1 MRHSTVLM
9 ALLLAPVFYLDPMS
23 AAAQTNQWIRE
34 ENEFIN
40 LIDGKTLNRFLI
52 KLSVGKGGTISGT
65 GAGIDV
71 KGNWYWQGDYF
82 CRSLFWGE
90 QNLGSDCQ
98 KVELINQK
106 LFFTA
111 DQGSGATAGFTIK

>member
-52 KLSVGKGGTISGT
+52 KLSVGKDGTISGT

>member
-1 MRHSTVLM
+1 MRYSTVLI
-9 ALLLAPVFYLDPMS
+9 ALLLAPVFYLDPMIV
-23 AAAQTNQWIRE
+23 AAQTNQWIRE
-34 ENEFIN
+34 KNEFIN

-52 KLSVGKGGTISGT
+52 KLSVGKDGTILGT

-90 QNLGSDCQ
+90 RDLGSDCQ

-111 DQGSGATAGFTIK
+111 DQGSGATAGFTVK

>member
-52 KLSVGKGGTISGT
+52 KLSVGKDGTISGT

-111 DQGSGATAGFTIK
+111 DQGRGATAGFTVK

>member
-23 AAAQTNQWIRE
+23 AAAQTNQWISK

-52 KLSVGKGGTISGT
+52 KLSVGKDGTISGT

>member
-52 KLSVGKGGTISGT
+52 KLSVGKDGTISGT

-111 DQGSGATAGFTIK
+111 DQGRGETAGFTVK

>member
-52 KLSVGKGGTISGT
+52 KLSVGKDGTISGT

-90 QNLGSDCQ
+90 KNLGSDCQ

-111 DQGSGATAGFTIK
+111 DQGSAATAGFTIK

>member
-1 MRHSTVLM
+1 MRYSTVLI
-9 ALLLAPVFYLDPMS
+9 ALLLAQVFYLDPMI
-23 AAAQTNQWIRE
+23 AAAQTNQWISK

-52 KLSVGKGGTISGT
+52 KLSVGKDGTISGT

>member
-1 MRHSTVLM
+1 MRYSTVLI
-9 ALLLAPVFYLDPMS
+9 ALLLAPIFYQDPMI

-52 KLSVGKGGTISGT
+52 KLSVGKDGTISGT

>member
-1 MRHSTVLM
+1 MRYSTVFI
-9 ALLLAPVFYLDPMS
+9 ALLLAPVFYLDPMI
-23 AAAQTNQWIRE
+23 AAAQTNQWIKE

-52 KLSVGKGGTISGT
+52 KLSVGKDGTISGT
-65 GAGIDV
+65 GAGIGV
-71 KGNWYWQGDYF
+71 KGNWNWQGDYF
-82 CRSLFWGE
+82 CRSLLWGKRD
-90 QNLGSDCQ
+90 LGSDCQ

-111 DQGSGATAGFTIK
+111 DQGRGATAGFTFK

>member
-52 KLSVGKGGTISGT
+52 KLSVGKDGTISGT

-82 CRSLFWGE
+82 CRSLFWRE

-106 LFFTA
+106 LFITA

>member
-1 MRHSTVLM
+1 M

-52 KLSVGKGGTISGT
+52 KLSVGKDGTISGT

>member
-52 KLSVGKGGTISGT
+52 KLSVGKDGTISGT

-106 LFFTA
+106 LFITA

>member
-52 KLSVGKGGTISGT
+52 KLSVGKDGTISGT

-111 DQGSGATAGFTIK
+111 NQGSGATAGFTIK

>member
-9 ALLLAPVFYLDPMS
+9 ALLLAPVFYLDPIS

-52 KLSVGKGGTISGT
+52 KLSVGKDGTISGT

>member
-52 KLSVGKGGTISGT
+52 KLSVGKDGTISGT

-111 DQGSGATAGFTIK
+111 DQGRGATARFTVK